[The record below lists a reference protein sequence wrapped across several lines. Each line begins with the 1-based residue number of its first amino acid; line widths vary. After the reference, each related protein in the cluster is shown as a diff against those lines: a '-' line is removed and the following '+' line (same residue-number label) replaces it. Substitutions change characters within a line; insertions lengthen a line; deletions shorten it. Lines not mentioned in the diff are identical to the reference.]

1 MLEKRVLNVTRYSS
15 SNIVRVIRVRL
26 VGYVARMEDRRGAN
40 KVLVEK
46 PEGRR
51 PLGRSR
57 V

>member
-1 MLEKRVLNVTRYSS
+1 MFENRVLKGTRSFS

-26 VGYVARMEDRRGAN
+26 VGHAARMGDRRGAH
-40 KVLVEK
+40 KFLMEK

-57 V
+57 F